1 MRRHGILMAFLAIS
15 FTVVARE
22 AAAGYMVGSSSHG
35 CKGQN
40 APDNFNED
48 VTLAPGSTTIDNGQL
63 MLTQTIYNAVCARGE
78 LDLNFQTVGGGLLA
92 NDLGGLWEM
101 QANGIQLSAPEF
113 ITGFY
118 LYFTLN
124 GTAFNPIN
132 QAPGYNLPVEPNPID
147 PALGPVF
154 GTTYQNL
161 GPFSVVDGNVS
172 SGPYNGLSTEGVD
185 PNTAN
190 GFHMAIMMTPVP
202 EPSTLSLAIIG
213 SGVIGGM
220 VVVQRR
226 GDRRRDTTST

>member
-1 MRRHGILMAFLAIS
+1 MSL
-15 FTVVARE
+15 T
-22 AAAGYMVGSSSHG
+22 
-35 CKGQN
+35 
-40 APDNFNED
+40 
-48 VTLAPGSTTIDNGQL
+48 PGSTTIDNGQL
-63 MLTQTIYNAVCARGE
+63 TLTQTIYNVAGGAQW
-78 LDLNFQTVGGGLLA
+78 LDLNFQTVGGGQLA
-92 NDLGGLWEM
+92 NNLGDLWEM

-161 GPFSVVDGNVS
+161 GPFSVVDTYVDSN
-172 SGPYNGLSTEGVD
+172 PYNGLSAEGVD

-190 GFHMAIMMTPVP
+190 GFHMALMMTPVP
-202 EPSTLSLAIIG
+202 EPSTLTLAIIG
-213 SGVIGGM
+213 SGVVGGI
-220 VVVQRR
+220 VVAHRR